1 VMMMYF
7 VLYQIKGENNMNYH
21 LFEVVS
27 LSGNREALIKVSK
40 LYDLKDAYKVAYQNY
55 SKKYYDISEGYF
67 NGGYEVDEKRC
78 TEVTWKVSYKWK
90 NSGINWKQVN
100 AQHGY

>member
-1 VMMMYF
+1 MH
-7 VLYQIKGENNMNYH
+7 KNT
-21 LFEVVS
+21 
-27 LSGNREALIKVSK
+27 
-40 LYDLKDAYKVAYQNY
+40 YDLRNKIIQLEDIPERLLHLKDAYKVAYQNY

-90 NSGINWKQVN
+90 NSGIN
-100 AQHGY
+100 